1 VVVEP
6 DVTVTTS
13 SLEVSGS
20 RISVYGKVVGKPLIE
35 TTTTPVVASF
45 ADADGIDA
53 RSFVSIAVAE

>member
-20 RISVYGKVVGKPLIE
+20 RISVYGKVPGKPLIE
-35 TTTTPVVASF
+35 RTPTPVVTSF
-45 ADADGIDA
+45 ADADGIEA
-53 RSFVSIAVAE
+53 LSFVSVAVAE